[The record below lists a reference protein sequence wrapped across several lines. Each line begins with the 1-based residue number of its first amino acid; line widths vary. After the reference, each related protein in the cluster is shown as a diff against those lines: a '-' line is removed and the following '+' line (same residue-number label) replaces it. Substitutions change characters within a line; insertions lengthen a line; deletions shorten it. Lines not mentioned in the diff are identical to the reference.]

1 MMQQIPNNPMQM
13 IQQFNQFK
21 NSFTGD
27 PKQAVMN
34 LLQSGQMNPQQ
45 LYHLRTLNDSF
56 AGYDFTKNVI
66 FADAIA
72 ELFQCQVLKHCF
84 VPGKYI
90 LYRFKRTVSPTF
102 S

>member
-34 LLQSGQMNPQQ
+34 LLQSGQMNQDQ
-45 LYHLRTLNDSF
+45 LNQLQSM
-56 AGYDFTKNVI
+56 AKQ
-66 FADAIA
+66 
-72 ELFQCQVLKHCF
+72 FQSIMGGMGQK
-84 VPGKYI
+84 
-90 LYRFKRTVSPTF
+90 
-102 S
+102 

>member
-34 LLQSGQMNPQQ
+34 LLQSRASSFLQHSLQQ
-45 LYHLRTLNDSF
+45 VRPLRMIRL
-56 AGYDFTKNVI
+56 
-66 FADAIA
+66 
-72 ELFQCQVLKHCF
+72 
-84 VPGKYI
+84 
-90 LYRFKRTVSPTF
+90 RRT
-102 S
+102 

>member
-34 LLQSGQMNPQQ
+34 LLQSGQMNQDQ
-45 LYHLRTLNDSF
+45 LNQLQSM
-56 AGYDFTKNVI
+56 AKQ
-66 FADAIA
+66 
-72 ELFQCQVLKHCF
+72 FQSLMGGMGQK
-84 VPGKYI
+84 
-90 LYRFKRTVSPTF
+90 
-102 S
+102 

>member
-34 LLQSGQMNPQQ
+34 LLQSGQMSQDQ
-45 LYHLRTLNDSF
+45 LNQLQAMAKQFQSIM
-56 AGYDFTKNVI
+56 NVMN
-66 FADAIA
+66 
-72 ELFQCQVLKHCF
+72 QK
-84 VPGKYI
+84 
-90 LYRFKRTVSPTF
+90 
-102 S
+102 

>member
-34 LLQSGQMNPQQ
+34 LLQSGQMNQQQ
-45 LYHLRTLNDSF
+45 LDQLQAMAKEF
-56 AGYDFTKNVI
+56 KN
-66 FADAIA
+66 F
-72 ELFQCQVLKHCF
+72 LM
-84 VPGKYI
+84 
-90 LYRFKRTVSPTF
+90 
-102 S
+102 

>member
-34 LLQSGQMNPQQ
+34 LLQSGQMNQDQ
-45 LYHLRTLNDSF
+45 LNQLQSMAKH
-56 AGYDFTKNVI
+56 
-66 FADAIA
+66 
-72 ELFQCQVLKHCF
+72 FQSIMGGMGHK
-84 VPGKYI
+84 
-90 LYRFKRTVSPTF
+90 
-102 S
+102 

>member
-34 LLQSGQMNPQQ
+34 LLQSGQMSQDQ
-45 LYHLRTLNDSF
+45 LNQLQ
-56 AGYDFTKNVI
+56 AMAKQ
-66 FADAIA
+66 
-72 ELFQCQVLKHCF
+72 FQSIMNGMNQK
-84 VPGKYI
+84 
-90 LYRFKRTVSPTF
+90 
-102 S
+102 